1 VWKAVHRQRE
11 LSDEN
16 GDRGAVTQVECDLTE
31 EGGHYA
37 IQTPLSS
44 GARRN
49 AGTQQPDVRLGAR
62 WQQWQASNGNGDLIH
77 IGPNPAACSGPF
89 SGADSGVVIV
99 DSNVGQSTLD
109 LNVSFQ
115 YALPNQTYVVD
126 IRCVG
131 KIGSVT
137 TDAQG
142 TGTAQIS
149 LPIPQAPTG
158 AFYLDVSVAPP
169 GGAGSGGYGDTFI
182 AGPFSLN

>member
-1 VWKAVHRQRE
+1 MLFKLRLVPALV
-11 LSDEN
+11 
-16 GDRGAVTQVECDLTE
+16 VTL
-31 EGGHYA
+31 A
-37 IQTPLSS
+37 LSS
-44 GARRN
+44 LTFGSAL
-49 AGTQQPDVRLGAR
+49 AGSNG
-62 WQQWQASNGNGDLIH
+62 QASNGNGDLIH